1 MTAFETLLYETPAPH
16 IARIV
21 LNRPDTR
28 NAQDTKLLYEL
39 NDAFDKAAQDNDV
52 KVIVLAA
59 NGPHFSSGHDL
70 RERDTYSTMKDYRTV
85 GTWCGFECAGA
96 EAQMS
101 REKEIYIGFSER
113 WRNIP
118 KPTIAEVQGKCIAG
132 GLMLVWPCDII
143 VAAEDAMFLDNTV
156 AMGVGGA
163 EFFNHPWELGVRKA
177 KELLFTADWLTAADA
192 EKLGMVNHVVP
203 NEELSS
209 FTLALAQKI
218 AEKPLFAL
226 KLAKEAVN
234 AAQDAQ
240 GRNSAMQTAFAL
252 HQLAHSHNMQVHG
265 MLIDPT
271 GISPAVRRKG

>member
-1 MTAFETLLYETPAPH
+1 MTEFQTLLYETPAPH

-28 NAQDTKLLYEL
+28 NAQDTRLLYEL

-52 KVIVLAA
+52 KVIILAA

-70 RERDTYSTMKDYRTV
+70 RERDTHAAMKDYPTV

-96 EAQMS
+96 EAQMA

-143 VAAEDAMFLDNTV
+143 VAADDAAFLDNTV
-156 AMGVGGA
+156 SMGVGGA

-177 KELLFTADWLTAADA
+177 KELLFTADWLSAQEA

-203 NEELSS
+203 RYELTT
-209 FTLALAQKI
+209 FTLTLAEKI
-218 AEKPLFAL
+218 ATKPLFAL

-240 GRNSAMQTAFAL
+240 GRSSAMQTAFAL

-265 MLIDPT
+265 MLIDPS
-271 GISPAVRRKG
+271 GISPAVKRG

>member
-1 MTAFETLLYETPAPH
+1 
-16 IARIV
+16 
-21 LNRPDTR
+21 
-28 NAQDTKLLYEL
+28 
-39 NDAFDKAAQDNDV
+39 
-52 KVIVLAA
+52 
-59 NGPHFSSGHDL
+59 
-70 RERDTYSTMKDYRTV
+70 
-85 GTWCGFECAGA
+85 
-96 EAQMS
+96 
-101 REKEIYIGFSER
+101 
-113 WRNIP
+113 
-118 KPTIAEVQGKCIAG
+118 
-132 GLMLVWPCDII
+132 
-143 VAAEDAMFLDNTV
+143 MFLDNTV

-163 EFFNHPWELGVRKA
+163 EFFNHPWELGIRKA

-203 NEELSS
+203 NGELAG
-209 FTLALAQKI
+209 FTLALAKKI